1 MKRRAILA
9 ALVSTVGATAGCVD
23 GSGPNSA
30 NGSGTGN
37 DSTADTVAGHFDSGP
52 DRPACDVDSATVE
65 VQRGDETRDAETAAT
80 RPYPDPPT
88 AVAEDDLLEY
98 VESFDHAFV
107 TQSILCDQSQS
118 EEILQIGYSLET
130 YERIDRDDDIE
141 MIVLLRAAGATSG
154 VGEDGYE
161 WQTDLGLSGVVYAVD
176 DTGLARAEFR
186 EDGAADADEL
196 DANAPDPLEDG
207 TLVAAFE

>member
-1 MKRRAILA
+1 M
-9 ALVSTVGATAGCVD
+9 LVSSDKPFVTPFFAQRWHVSDFVRGWHSPFFWLCRPARSEQDAC
-23 GSGPNSA
+23 PA
-30 NGSGTGN
+30 
-37 DSTADTVAGHFDSGP
+37 

-130 YERIDRDDDIE
+130 YERIDRGKIHARGPVGLEGLTTYKYHLEGDGH
-141 MIVLLRAAGATSG
+141 IVATYA
-154 VGEDGYE
+154 GEDAKPYLHE
-161 WQTDLGLSGVVYAVD
+161 
-176 DTGLARAEFR
+176 EF
-186 EDGAADADEL
+186 DGDWL
-196 DANAPDPLEDG
+196 DN
-207 TLVAAFE
+207 